1 MSELSGLW
9 AKIETDRKAA
19 VGFLVGFTAFIFF
32 FLFALHYHIYKHDI
46 AFALYVSLLFS
57 NFASSISLIS
67 LRRIVNKKVLI
78 GFIIWIAFSI
88 LIVSLLLPGDW
99 ISLISSSIAPAT
111 AIIILI
117 LYFAITKNQRVRE
130 EAMLAP

>member
-9 AKIETDRKAA
+9 TKIETDRKAA
-19 VGFLVGFTAFIFF
+19 IGFLVGFTALIFL
-32 FLFALHYHIYKHDI
+32 FLFALHYHIYKRGI

-78 GFIIWIAFSI
+78 GFIIWVAFSV

-99 ISLISSSIAPAT
+99 ISLISSSIAPAI
-111 AIIILI
+111 AIII
-117 LYFAITKNQRVRE
+117 LYFAITK
-130 EAMLAP
+130 